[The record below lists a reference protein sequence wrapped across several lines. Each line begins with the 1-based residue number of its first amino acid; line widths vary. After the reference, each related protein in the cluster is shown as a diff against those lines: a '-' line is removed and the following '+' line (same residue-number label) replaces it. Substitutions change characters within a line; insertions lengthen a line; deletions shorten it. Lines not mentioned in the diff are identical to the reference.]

1 MANLFQTVLS
11 LQDVIDVFRDKMDIT
26 VEVDAQL
33 EDDDEV

>member
-11 LQDVIDVFRDKMDIT
+11 LHDVIDVFRDKMDVT